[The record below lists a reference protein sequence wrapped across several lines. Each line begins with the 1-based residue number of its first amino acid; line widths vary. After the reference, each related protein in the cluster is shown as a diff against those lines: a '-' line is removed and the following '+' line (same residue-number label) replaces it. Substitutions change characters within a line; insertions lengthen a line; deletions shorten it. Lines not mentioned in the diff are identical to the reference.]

1 MSEIT
6 ISPEQEEF
14 DDLNLEEFHLNLNDV
29 LNYDLLGHSNFE
41 IDVSSDEDFNYI
53 TISVPKKGKK

>member
-29 LNYDLLGHSNFE
+29 LSYDLLGHSNFE